1 MTVEGVAGQ
10 NLEDMGP
17 IDYVLIEFPDGQPK
31 GQAAPLLMDL
41 VERGVIRIL
50 DLMFLSKDADGNTTA
65 VEIADIDGDGAPD
78 FMVFEGA
85 SSGLLSDEDKDEA
98 GNTMEPDT
106 AALLIVF
113 ENRWAAPFAKAMREA
128 GGQLVAFGRIPVQ
141 ALLASLEHAEATS

>member
-1 MTVEGVAGQ
+1 MAVEDVAGH

-17 IDYVLIEFPDGQPK
+17 VDYVLIEFPDGQPK
-31 GQAAPLLMDL
+31 GEAAPLLLDL
-41 VERGVIRIL
+41 VDRGLIRIL
-50 DLMFLSKDADGNTTA
+50 DLMFISKDADGNTTA

-85 SSGLLSDEDKDEA
+85 SSGLLADEDSDEA
-98 GNTMEPDT
+98 GNAMEPDT

-141 ALLASLEHAEATS
+141 ALLASLEAAEAKS

>member
-1 MTVEGVAGQ
+1 
-10 NLEDMGP
+10 
-17 IDYVLIEFPDGQPK
+17 
-31 GQAAPLLMDL
+31 MD
-41 VERGVIRIL
+41 RGLIRIL

-85 SSGLLSDEDKDEA
+85 SSGLIGDEDKDEA
-98 GNTMEPDT
+98 GNAMEPDT

-128 GGQLVAFGRIPVQ
+128 GGQLRGVRPHSHPGPAGLARGRRGQVLGERRKRCQ
-141 ALLASLEHAEATS
+141 GYFAESRARR